1 MSKNDSKIKQRE
13 YLSNIIQ
20 KIKQENDYIY
30 NPKKKKEKKIIKRQN
45 LNLNDNLSNEI
56 QDLTPKNTK
65 STINYEKILDKYEN
79 PVDLNS
85 LSNYNNKEKEIIN
98 TIDTNKENKE
108 NNNNIDNIQFD
119 SKNKTIE
126 NDEVNNDNNNT
137 IKDNN
142 NINNNELILNMKN
155 KIEIFIKI
163 MKKYSEIFNNII
175 NNILISDK
183 IQSETSERIN
193 IENKSKNELIKIIK
207 QFDKLISN
215 PKLSENIFLSKS
227 EDNNFLEVKID
238 EIIKEEKNMDL
249 KKEDLDNLIEKYE
262 SKINILISENEIL
275 KLNKEKQNNFQDD
288 LIKKN
293 KDLEKKK
300 S

>member
-108 NNNNIDNIQFD
+108 NNNIDMIQID

-126 NDEVNNDNNNT
+126 NDEVNNDNNN
-137 IKDNN
+137 IKDNNNIINN
-142 NINNNELILNMKN
+142 NINNNELVLNMKN

-193 IENKSKNELIKIIK
+193 LENKSKNELIKIIK

-227 EDNNFLEVKID
+227 EDNNFLEEKID

-275 KLNKEKQNNFQDD
+275 KLNKEKQKG
-288 LIKKN
+288 L
-293 KDLEKKK
+293 LE
-300 S
+300 